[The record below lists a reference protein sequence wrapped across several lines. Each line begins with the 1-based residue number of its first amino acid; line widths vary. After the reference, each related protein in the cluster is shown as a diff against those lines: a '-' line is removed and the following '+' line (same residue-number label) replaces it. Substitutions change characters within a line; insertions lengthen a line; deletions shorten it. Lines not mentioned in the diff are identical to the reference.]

1 MLFCLSFHDGS
12 DFVFKMT
19 HIKKK
24 KKKKKK
30 KKMTHIIIPWL
41 PRLTHAMLPS
51 YLVRNDLVSPRPHD
65 TF

>member
-12 DFVFKMT
+12 DVVFKMT
-19 HIKKK
+19 HI
-24 KKKKKK
+24 
-30 KKMTHIIIPWL
+30 IFPWL

-51 YLVRNDLVSPRPHD
+51 YLVRKDLVSPRPHD